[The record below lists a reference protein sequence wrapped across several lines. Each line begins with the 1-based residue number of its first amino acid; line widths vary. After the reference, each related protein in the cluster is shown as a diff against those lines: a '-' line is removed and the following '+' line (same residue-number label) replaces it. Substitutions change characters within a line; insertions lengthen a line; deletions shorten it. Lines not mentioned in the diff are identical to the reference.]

1 MNDAVQRPVA
11 ARGPALLAAIAAL
24 LVVFAFDRHWLDF
37 ELVRRAELLWLCGL
51 ACVLFPAVLHAPTRA
66 GWCVLALAAWHGI
79 AALAAGSELV
89 ATEALAR
96 LGHLLAF
103 FLLLQF
109 ARLGSFR
116 QWSAGI
122 GTFTALG
129 VALGLWQALGF
140 GIPGGYDDAAS
151 PVSLFGNANVASEA
165 TAMGLAVVALRA
177 ATGSLWWHVL
187 LAAGSAYLVCNGS
200 RSGMVALPLAVAW
213 IACTCGTSA
222 LRRTGL
228 VAALCIGFALGWFV
242 DRPAAAAPAATPAG
256 TATAAAPSTL
266 EVRAE
271 IARGALALAA
281 EAPLLGHGPG
291 QFQVQYPLVRTQR
304 EVELSSFGRRFRTEV
319 RTAHDDWLELLAEGG
334 IPALLLALAAFG
346 CLARDLWRND
356 RPRTAVVLA
365 FAALMLVR
373 SPLGNA
379 VALAVFALAAGSL
392 ASPLPAAR
400 TGAVRRIAALVTGL
414 ALLALALPT
423 LRGQRAF
430 VGYQQSVAAGA
441 ARDLQALRDAAAAN
455 ATEPRFQHL
464 LAQELAPTDPAAA
477 RAALERAL
485 VLRPHEPALHLLAA
499 EFAVQDGR
507 DGIAR
512 NHALAVLRSD
522 PGDPEARVLLSALYF
537 RAGNPDG
544 AARIVWED
552 PHPRLRERLA
562 DHFRELQQLADARG
576 AVADA
581 ARYAAE
587 RSFVQALD
595 ALTEAE
601 ANRKLARAR
610 ILVEQCRTNF
620 EAAGLLPSDLRPWA
634 LGSLLALAAGD
645 VAGAEAVCERANQA
659 LVDESGFTWQAA
671 ALGSSARELQARVPC
686 WTVVLG
692 ARR

>member
-1 MNDAVQRPVA
+1 MTGAQQRPEP
-11 ARGPALLAAIAAL
+11 ARGPALLAAVAAL
-24 LVVFAFDRHWLDF
+24 VVAAAFDRHWLDF

-51 ACVLFPAVLHAPTRA
+51 ACMLFPAVLAAPTRA
-66 GWCVLALAAWHGI
+66 GWCVLALAAWHGV
-79 AALAAGSELV
+79 AALGAGPELV

-96 LGHLLAF
+96 LCHLGAF
-103 FLLLQF
+103 FLLLQL
-109 ARLGSFR
+109 ARLGSFAT
-116 QWSAGI
+116 WSTGI
-122 GTFTALG
+122 AAFTACG

-140 GIPGGYDDAAS
+140 GTPGGYDDATS

-165 TAMGLAVVALRA
+165 TAMGLAVVDARA
-177 ATGSLWWHVL
+177 AGGSAWWHVL

-213 IACTCGTSA
+213 IACTCREGA
-222 LRRTGL
+222 LRRTSL
-228 VAALCIGFALGWFV
+228 VAALGIGFALGWFV
-242 DRPAAAAPAATPAG
+242 DRPAQPALPATAGFAAPSE
-256 TATAAAPSTL
+256 APSTL

-281 EAPLLGHGPG
+281 DAPVLGHGPG

-319 RTAHDDWLELLAEGG
+319 RTAHDDWLELLVEGG
-334 IPALLLALAAFG
+334 VPALLLGLAAF
-346 CLARDLWRND
+346 CLLASELWRTD
-356 RPRTAVVLA
+356 RARAGLVLA

-379 VALAVFALAAGSL
+379 AALAVFALAAGSL
-392 ASPLPAAR
+392 QQVAPAPR
-400 TGAVRRIAALVTGL
+400 TGLVRRIAAIALGV
-414 ALLALALPT
+414 ALLAQALPV

-430 VGYQQSVAAGA
+430 AGYQQSVAAGT
-441 ARDLQALRDAAAAN
+441 ARNVVALRVAALVDPA
-455 ATEPRFQHL
+455 EPRFQHL
-464 LAQELAPTDPAAA
+464 LAQELAATEPDAA
-477 RAALERAL
+477 RTAIQAALE
-485 VLRPHEPALHLLAA
+485 LRPHEPALHLLAA

-544 AARIVWED
+544 AVRIVWEE

-581 ARYAAE
+581 TRYAAE

-595 ALTEAE
+595 AVTEAMVS
-601 ANRKLARAR
+601 RKLAKAR
-610 ILVEQCRTNF
+610 LLVDQCRTNF
-620 EAAGLLPSDLRPWA
+620 GAAGLLPSDLRPWA

-645 VAGAEAVCERANQA
+645 VEGAEAVCQRAKQA
-659 LVDESGFTWQAA
+659 LVDASGFAWQAA
-671 ALGSSARELQARVPC
+671 ALGSSAMELRARVPC
-686 WTVVLG
+686 WEALLV